1 MKTSV
6 LRKRR
11 KSSSP
16 TRRRVRDGQPHDRG
30 RRRRE
35 DRARPR
41 SKSRPARRR
50 LLSVLDE
57 VYRRSLE
64 EPEAFWADAAAAIDW
79 DEPWERVLDDS
90 RAPFFRWFA
99 GGRMNTPLNPLHPR
113 LEPGSGHPT
122 GPIFP
127 PPGSRTPPALTHAGQ
142 RSAAAPRVV
151 SRLAP

>member
-16 TRRRVRDGQPHDRG
+16 TRRRVRDGQPHDPG

-41 SKSRPARRR
+41 SKTRPAGRR

-57 VYRRSLE
+57 VYKRSLE

-79 DEPWERVLDDS
+79 DEPWERVLGDS
-90 RAPFFRWFA
+90 RAPFYRWFA
-99 GGRMNTPLNPLHPR
+99 GGVEHITFHLTYR
-113 LEPGSGHPT
+113 
-122 GPIFP
+122 
-127 PPGSRTPPALTHAGQ
+127 PPARGRGLHAMTINHT
-142 RSAAAPRVV
+142 P
-151 SRLAP
+151 